1 MNKLSVTIWNREFDL
16 DVSYS
21 CYPGETITDVQ
32 KLAAR
37 DFPKYEDNISSS
49 LKEVKAYVEATND
62 NDLKA
67 TDMDNIFK
75 CVMPKTIFIPRTEEK
90 VVAILCD
97 YKFDMENGIA
107 IVFEDG
113 KLKTIGTQDIIL

>member
-1 MNKLSVTIWNREFDL
+1 MNKLLVTIWNREFDL

-21 CYPGETITDVQ
+21 CYPGETITKVQ
-32 KLAAR
+32 ELAAM
-37 DFPKYEDNISSS
+37 DFPKHEDNISGS
-49 LKEVKAYVEATND
+49 LKEVKDYVEATND
-62 NDLKA
+62 NDIKA
-67 TDMDNIFK
+67 NDMDNIFK
-75 CVMPKTIFIPRTEEK
+75 YVMPNTIFIPRTEEK

-107 IVFEDG
+107 IVFENG

>member
-1 MNKLSVTIWNREFDL
+1 M
-16 DVSYS
+16 SYS